1 MFRPIE
7 MSVFVLNAGSTS
19 LKCGLFAESGEVIV
33 SVHLDWADG
42 RREQARCSIRQ
53 AGQVMERGRVEVP
66 DDAAAA
72 RCALATVREAVGA
85 AAIRVIGH
93 RVVHGGAEFRR
104 ATRLDAEVKAAIG
117 RLGTLA
123 PLHNPPALRG
133 IEAMERALPGVPQVA
148 VFDTAFFASLPP
160 RAYLY
165 PVPEE
170 WHRKWGIRRFGFHGL
185 SHAWCAGRSA
195 ELLPVRKSPLRL
207 ISCHLGG
214 GCSAAAI
221 RDGEAVATTMG
232 FSPLEGLMM
241 ATRSGS
247 IDPGILLHLL
257 RQPGVDLATLDREL
271 NQASGLLGISG
282 LSSDWAAVE
291 QARAEGHPRATLAFD
306 MFVDRVRG
314 AVGSLATALG
324 GLDALVFTDRIGEGS
339 PALRA
344 AVCENLEFLG
354 LRLDPA
360 GNESARA
367 DVDIAGANSAVR
379 VLVLRAEEE
388 WMVAREARAWAEEV
402 ERGAR

>member
-1 MFRPIE
+1 
-7 MSVFVLNAGSTS
+7 MSVLVLNAGSTS
-19 LKCGLFAESGEVIV
+19 LKCGLFDGSGKVSV

-42 RREQARCSIRQ
+42 RREQALRSIRSSGLPVQ
-53 AGQVMERGRVEVP
+53 RGRVAVP
-66 DDAAAA
+66 DDSAAAL
-72 RCALATVREAVGA
+72 CALDAVRVAAGLREHPE
-85 AAIRVIGH
+85 AAIRAIGH

-104 ATRLDAEVKAAIG
+104 ATLVDAEVKAAIERFG
-117 RLGTLA
+117 ALA

-133 IEAMERALPGVPQVA
+133 IEALERALPGVPQVA
-148 VFDTAFFASLPP
+148 VFDTAFFAALPP
-160 RAYLY
+160 RAYRY

-170 WHRKWGIRRFGFHGL
+170 WYRRWGIRRFGFHGL
-185 SHAWCAGRSA
+185 SHAWCARRA
-195 ELLPVRKSPLRL
+195 PELVPTREGPLRV

-221 RDGEAVATTMG
+221 RGGEAVATTMG

-247 IDPGILLHLL
+247 IDPGILLYLL
-257 RQPGVDLATLDREL
+257 REPGVDVATLDRDL

-282 LSSDWAAVE
+282 FSSDWAAVE
-291 QARAEGHPRATLAFD
+291 QARAEGNPRASLAWD
-306 MFVDRVRG
+306 LFVDRVRG
-314 AVGSLATALG
+314 AIGSLVTALG

-360 GNESARA
+360 RNQSAVA
-367 DVDIAGANSAVR
+367 DVDIAQDGSAVR
-379 VLVLRAEEE
+379 VLVLHTEEE
-388 WMVAREARAWAEEV
+388 WMVAREARPWAEAGEGLG
-402 ERGAR
+402 R